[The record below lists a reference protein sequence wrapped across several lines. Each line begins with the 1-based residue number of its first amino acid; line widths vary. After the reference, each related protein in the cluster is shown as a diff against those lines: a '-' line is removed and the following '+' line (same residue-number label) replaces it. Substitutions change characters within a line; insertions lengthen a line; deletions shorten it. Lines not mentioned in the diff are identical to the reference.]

1 MMEYKKSVDYRD
13 SCVKRYLN
21 NNNNIFWTTIQEIV
35 KKHNCEYILHQGKYT
50 NWLDFAIFS
59 ENVEDVT
66 NCANE
71 LDLVTNLC
79 MDTHSNEIWV
89 RYSYRDW
96 SHSDDVTKLIF
107 KNGKSKSDKYYFVC
121 CNRIKLKYEI
131 LSLEDGVKLLQSIL
145 PSNQFRFVISNGKTQ
160 MDKKSYDAIVVHD
173 ITLKYTQIKALTK
186 VIKTEE
192 DTYFQTTM
200 GNYISLSDIKQAQDF
215 PTWI

>member
-1 MMEYKKSVDYRD
+1 MMEYKKSVDCLD
-13 SCVKRYLN
+13 GCVTRYLN

-35 KKHNCEYILHQGKYT
+35 KKHNCEYILHRGKYSS
-50 NWLDFAIFS
+50 WLDFAIFS

-121 CNRIKLKYEI
+121 CHHIKLKYKI

-145 PSNQFRFVISNGKTQ
+145 PSKQFRFVISNGKTQ
-160 MDKKSYDAIVVHD
+160 MDKKPYDAIVVHD

-192 DTYFQTTM
+192 DTYFKTTM